1 MRFGSEESGFTL
13 LEVLMALVVFAL
25 ISAICYAALGPA
37 GEGFKQLQQSRD
49 ELETSAWLG
58 KQLRLDIA
66 AATGSSLKQLQP
78 IELHSD
84 MRGNTH
90 ADRFS
95 LLVREMGRKGIT
107 RVYYHLDE
115 EKGLLL
121 RESRM
126 AWARD
131 STASDR
137 MTFDNVSSFQVE
149 VMDQQGQWQAQVL
162 KTDMASVFVWP
173 RAVRVTVIQNKRQMQ
188 WLLPLYLGLQ
198 RH

>member
-66 AATGSSLKQLQP
+66 AATGSSLKLLQP